1 MDCFR
6 RRDAL
11 SATPGVPTERQKSA
25 AFRSILVPV
34 DGSEISEQAI
44 TYASQFD
51 VDRIVLLR
59 VEPREAPEEQAAAT
73 DAYAHWQREQLEK
86 VTQHLDELRTAHARA
101 AGTVETLLR
110 YGNPAEEIITEAEN
124 HDLVVMSSHGKG
136 AAGRLVFGSV
146 ADRVVR
152 YGSTPTLLVRA
163 GEHGVA
169 TMRPTRVVVP
179 LDGSEIAENALP
191 VVTRLSSMFGV
202 PAHLVRI
209 IDMEEVLRTVRQQ
222 RAPASEPEPYE
233 RARVATESA
242 AIAYLEAVQT
252 KLKAQGVETTIGV
265 TGGTPSFELI
275 WMVAEEDL
283 VVMTSRGLGG
293 FQRWMVGSVAEK
305 MVREAKAPVLL
316 VPVQSAS
323 ESAG

>member
-1 MDCFR
+1 M
-6 RRDAL
+6 
-11 SATPGVPTERQKSA
+11 SATQGVPSERQDSV

-34 DGSEISEQAI
+34 DGSDISEQAI
-44 TYASQFD
+44 AYASQFD

-59 VEPREAPEEQAAAT
+59 VESGEAPEEQAAAT
-73 DAYAHWQREQLEK
+73 DAYAQWQREQLEK
-86 VTQHLDELRTAHARA
+86 VSLYLDELRTAHARA
-101 AGTVETLLR
+101 AGTVETLIR
-110 YGNPAEEIITEAEN
+110 YCNPAEEIITEAEN
-124 HDLVVMSSHGKG
+124 HDLIVMSSHGKG
-136 AAGRLVFGSV
+136 AAGRLMFGSV

-152 YGSTPTLLVRA
+152 YGSTPSLLVRA

-169 TMRPTRVVVP
+169 TVRPTRIVVP

-191 VVTRLSSMFGV
+191 VVIRLSTMLGV

-209 IDMEEVLRTVRQQ
+209 IGMEEVLQTVRQQ

-233 RARVATESA
+233 RARVAAEA
-242 AIAYLEAVQT
+242 AATVYLESVRARLQA
-252 KLKAQGVETTIGV
+252 LDVETTTEV
-265 TGGTPSFELI
+265 AGGTPSFELI

-283 VVMTSRGLGG
+283 VVMTSRGLSG
-293 FQRWMVGSVAEK
+293 FQRWLLGSVAEK

-316 VPVQSAS
+316 VPVHPTS